1 MTEKKFTLDP
11 SNTFACVVVR
21 NDESKLLSKMGH
33 DHVIRASDF
42 SSTIS
47 LDLDDPGSWKFAM
60 EFPTASMVVD
70 EDEDRRRVNLD
81 GTVSE
86 RDRRAT
92 ADNMR
97 ARNQLHAKKHREI
110 RFEVDGAR
118 GESEGQWLL
127 NATLWVRGQ
136 RCDFE
141 FPVALSVDSTLQ
153 VAGRAEL
160 THRDLGMK
168 PYKAPM
174 GALRNREELLFIVD
188 IEAAPL

>member
-1 MTEKKFTLDP
+1 MTEQEFTLDP

-21 NDESKLLSKMGH
+21 NDDSKLLSKLGH

-47 LDLDDPGSWKFAM
+47 LDLDDPGNWKFAL
-60 EFPTASMVVD
+60 EFPTAAMVVD
-70 EDEDRRRVNLD
+70 EDDDRRRVNLD
-81 GTVSE
+81 GTVSD

-97 ARNQLHAKKHREI
+97 ARNQLHAKKHKDI

-118 GESEGQWLL
+118 SDSEDRWIL
-127 NATLWVRGQ
+127 NATLWVRGH

-141 FPVALSVDSTLQ
+141 FPVALSFDSTLR
-153 VAGRAEL
+153 VEGRAEL

-174 GALRNREELLFIVD
+174 GALRNREVLLFIVD
-188 IEAAPL
+188 IEATPL